1 MSLTS
6 NMSTTKSTM
15 FHEKT
20 EQNRQKMM
28 TDAKDKLAYL
38 KTIRK
43 LADTTPSSSA
53 EAKNDTLAFLDTKIR
68 ELKIDADGA
77 PRYSYNLHY
86 AIDFGREYN
95 GVKPEFTDTTFT
107 SSRELVEFVNQLV
120 LSDDTMY
127 ESDTYKIPSA
137 AEIEKHLDESKLRRM
152 TFDINIDDDEDEKG
166 PVPPFGITRTRINY

>member
-1 MSLTS
+1 
-6 NMSTTKSTM
+6 MSTTKSTM

-28 TDAKDKLAYL
+28 TDAKDKLTYL
-38 KTIRK
+38 KTVRK
-43 LADTTPSSSA
+43 LADTTPSSSV
-53 EAKNDTLAFLDTKIR
+53 EAKNETLAFLDAKIR
-68 ELKIDADGA
+68 ELMIDAAGE

-95 GVKPEFTDTTFT
+95 GVKPEFTDTKFT

-120 LSDDTMY
+120 LSDDMLY
-127 ESDTYKIPSA
+127 QSDTYKIPSA
-137 AEIEKHLDESKLRRM
+137 AEIDQHLDESNLRRM
-152 TFDINIDDDEDEKG
+152 TFDINVENDEDEKG

>member
-1 MSLTS
+1 
-6 NMSTTKSTM
+6 M

-28 TDAKDKLAYL
+28 TDAKDKLTYL
-38 KTIRK
+38 KTVRK
-43 LADTTPSSSA
+43 LADTTPSSST
-53 EAKNDTLAFLDTKIR
+53 EAKNETLAFLDTKIR
-68 ELKIDADGA
+68 ELMIDAAGE

-95 GVKPEFTDTTFT
+95 GVKPEFTDVKFT
-107 SSRELVEFVNQLV
+107 SSRELIEFVNQLV
-120 LSDDTMY
+120 LSDDMLY

-137 AEIEKHLDESKLRRM
+137 AEIDKHLDESNLRRM
-152 TFDINIDDDEDEKG
+152 TFDINVDEEDEDA

>member
-6 NMSTTKSTM
+6 NMSTTKITM

-28 TDAKDKLAYL
+28 ADAKDKLAYL

-120 LSDDTMY
+120 LSDDMLY

-137 AEIEKHLDESKLRRM
+137 SDIDKHLDESNLRRM
-152 TFDINIDDDEDEKG
+152 TFDINVENDEDEKG